1 MSIGKHITVI
11 LVLISSLVLS
21 PVLAMAQGSSS
32 SDWSSVRNLA
42 VDTKVSVKLK
52 TGKTVEG
59 KVKTVSDSSLTLT
72 RKNSPIEIQRDDIAS
87 VYQVVKKSATKATLI
102 GLGVGA
108 GVGAGIGAAASSN
121 DNDNFEKIDHVA
133 TAGLAVAGAAAG
145 AIAGYLIGKGSAKKI
160 LVFENK

>member
-1 MSIGKHITVI
+1 MSIGKKVVMI
-11 LVLISSLVLS
+11 LVLISSLVFS
-21 PVLAMAQGSSS
+21 PILAMAQGASTN
-32 SDWSSVRNLA
+32 DWSAVRNLA

-59 KVKTVSDSSLTLT
+59 KLKSVSDSSLTMT
-72 RKNSPIEIQRDDIAS
+72 RKNSDVEVKRDDIAS

-102 GLGVGA
+102 GLGLGA
-108 GVGAGIGAAASSN
+108 GAGAGIGAAASAK
-121 DNDNFEKIDHVA
+121 DNDNFEKIDHAA

-145 AIAGYLIGKGSAKKI
+145 ALAGYFIGKGSGKKI

>member
-1 MSIGKHITVI
+1 MSIGKKVAVI

-21 PVLAMAQGSSS
+21 PVLASAQGTSS

-59 KVKTVSDSSLTLT
+59 KVKSVSESSLTLT
-72 RKNSPIEIQRDDIAS
+72 RKNSPVEVKRDDIAS
-87 VYQVVKKSATKATLI
+87 VYQVIKKSATKATLI
-102 GLGVGA
+102 GLGLGA
-108 GVGAGIGAAASSN
+108 GAGAGIGAIADASDDSG
-121 DNDNFEKIDHVA
+121 FEKVDHVA

-145 AIAGYLIGKGSAKKI
+145 AIAGYFIGKGSGKKI
-160 LVFENK
+160 LVYENK